1 MVLLMLMLLDM
12 LLLQLP
18 VQELMCIWHGRPLQ
32 LQPKRVSTHLAN
44 LRWGWWHCMGCSTR
58 KARRMLLRVG
68 AHLIKEHLHRIIAS
82 QSLVV
87 DTAQPRRWGEK
98 ALTGAIPPER

>member
-1 MVLLMLMLLDM
+1 MVLLMLLDM

-32 LQPKRVSTHLAN
+32 LQPKRVSTDLAN
-44 LRWGWWHCMGCSTR
+44 RRWGWWHCMGCSSR
-58 KARRMLLRVG
+58 KMLMLRVG

-82 QSLVV
+82 QDLVV
-87 DTAQPRRWGEK
+87 ETAQPRRRGEK